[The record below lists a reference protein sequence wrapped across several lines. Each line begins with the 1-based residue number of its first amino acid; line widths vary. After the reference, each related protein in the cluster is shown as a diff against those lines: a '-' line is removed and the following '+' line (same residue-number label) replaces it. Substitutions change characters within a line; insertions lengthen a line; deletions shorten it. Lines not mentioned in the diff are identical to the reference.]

1 MTFSLQEVKGL
12 DRCLVDKDIDTDQLS
27 IHISQG
33 DVGARAPLYRHG
45 GIEAFYMLE
54 GTGAVE
60 VESESYSL
68 GPNDSI
74 LLDPTKLH
82 GLLNAGA
89 TAMRYMVI
97 LVHPQVQGCRSLSK
111 GDLKCLTM

>member
-12 DRCLVDKDIDTDQLS
+12 DRCLVDKDIETDELS
-27 IHISQG
+27 IHISQVG
-33 DVGARAPLYRHG
+33 VGARAPPPHRHG

-82 GLLNAGA
+82 GLLNTGA

-97 LVHPQVQGCRSLSK
+97 LVHP
-111 GDLKCLTM
+111 

>member
-33 DVGARAPLYRHG
+33 DVGARAPPHRHG

-60 VESESYSL
+60 VESES
-68 GPNDSI
+68 
-74 LLDPTKLH
+74 
-82 GLLNAGA
+82 
-89 TAMRYMVI
+89 
-97 LVHPQVQGCRSLSK
+97 
-111 GDLKCLTM
+111 